1 MIKVLSLFDGMS
13 CGQIALH
20 NLGIKYD
27 YYASEIDKF
36 AIQITQKNFPST
48 NQLGCVKTICAE
60 NFLDIDL
67 MLCGSPCQGFSFAS
81 PTKLNFDHEQSKL
94 FFVFIDLLKAIKPKW
109 FLVENVAMKKEY
121 LDVFTQ
127 QISDCYPEYLAE
139 GELLPGIVKPR
150 LLCSSLVSA
159 QNRKRYYWCN
169 LPNNGDP
176 QDKKIYLKDILLD
189 DAKEPMLSNI
199 YGGFGE
205 NKPRTQYNKSVTI
218 CTASGGGHIPSVCLR
233 DMLHSQKSIDYMER
247 GNDKWMQRGDRRAD
261 RYIQT
266 PDKEKAFTL
275 TANFYKGV
283 PYNYFEDT
291 RLPKPNI
298 RKLHPIECERLQT
311 VPDNYTE
318 GVSDHQR
325 YKMLGNGWTVKII
338 EHLLKP
344 IKERL

>member
-48 NQLGCVKTICAE
+48 NQLGCVKKICAE

-159 QNRKRYYWCN
+159 QNRKRY
-169 LPNNGDP
+169 
-176 QDKKIYLKDILLD
+176 
-189 DAKEPMLSNI
+189 
-199 YGGFGE
+199 
-205 NKPRTQYNKSVTI
+205 
-218 CTASGGGHIPSVCLR
+218 
-233 DMLHSQKSIDYMER
+233 
-247 GNDKWMQRGDRRAD
+247 
-261 RYIQT
+261 
-266 PDKEKAFTL
+266 
-275 TANFYKGV
+275 
-283 PYNYFEDT
+283 
-291 RLPKPNI
+291 
-298 RKLHPIECERLQT
+298 
-311 VPDNYTE
+311 
-318 GVSDHQR
+318 
-325 YKMLGNGWTVKII
+325 
-338 EHLLKP
+338 
-344 IKERL
+344 